1 MKLFITLCLS
11 FIAQMMLITSINAA
25 SLPAKTET
33 IIVTL
38 PPLSGLTT
46 MLLPEVKNQCLLSA
60 GADPHHF
67 QPSPKQVDLI
77 NQGQL
82 LIRASRDDQG
92 WPIQTQ
98 AEHTLDLSPTQKHAW
113 LQFSQVRHMLPIL
126 AQTLVKNFPQY
137 QQRIQTRLKQKLQDM
152 KQLEATWDKQLQGLK
167 TQGVFMQHPAWQGL
181 FNNKNVPVWA
191 VLESEQHG
199 HEQGPR
205 HLEEALYTLKKH
217 PSAIL
222 VGSTRHSNRSL
233 EWLSRHHTPPK
244 KIILL
249 DELGTCNQA
258 WDVLMQHN
266 LDILAGKL

>member
-1 MKLFITLCLS
+1 MKLFIMLSLS
-11 FIAQMMLITSINAA
+11 FIAQMMLITSTNAA
-25 SLPAKTET
+25 SLPDKAET
-33 IIVTL
+33 IVVTL
-38 PPLSGLTT
+38 PPLSGLST

-98 AEHTLDLSPTQKHAW
+98 AEHTLDLSPTEKHAW

-137 QQRIQTRLKQKLQDM
+137 QQRIQTRLKHKLQTIN
-152 KQLEATWDKQLQGLK
+152 QLESAWDKQLQVLN
-167 TQGVFMQHPAWQGL
+167 THGVFMQHPAWQGL
-181 FNNKNVPVWA
+181 FDHKKVPIWA

-205 HLEEALYTLKKH
+205 HLEKALYTLKEH
-217 PSAIL
+217 PSAVLI
-222 VGSTRHSNRSL
+222 GSTRHSNRSL
-233 EWLSRHHTPPK
+233 EWLSRHHSPPTH
-244 KIILL
+244 IILL
-249 DELGTCNQA
+249 DELGRCNQA
-258 WDVLMQHN
+258 WDELMQHN
-266 LDILAGKL
+266 LDILAGQL

>member
-1 MKLFITLCLS
+1 
-11 FIAQMMLITSINAA
+11 MMLITSTNAA
-25 SLPAKTET
+25 SLSAKTEA

-46 MLLPEVKNQCLLSA
+46 MLLPEVRNQCLLSA

-77 NQGQL
+77 NQGHI

-98 AEHTLDLSPTQKHAW
+98 PEHTLDISPTQNHAW
-113 LQFSQVRHMLPIL
+113 LQFSQVKHMLPIL
-126 AQTLVKNFPQY
+126 AQALTNNFPQY
-137 QQRIQTRLKQKLQDM
+137 QQRIQTRLQQKLQDIT
-152 KQLEATWDKQLQGLK
+152 QLETAWDKQLQILQK
-167 TQGVFMQHPAWQGL
+167 HGVFMQHPAWQGL
-181 FNNKNVPVWA
+181 FKHKNIPIWA

-205 HLEEALYTLKKH
+205 HLEEALYTLKEH
-217 PSAIL
+217 PSAVLI
-222 VGSTRHSNRSL
+222 GSTRHSNRSL

-244 KIILL
+244 NIILL

-258 WDVLMQHN
+258 WDILMQQN